1 MGNSATDLI
10 YAMFNQYL
18 FVEAK
23 NNIDTIKNYFDANPN
38 TFGNPLIDQLL
49 GAIKNYDLASIDVPL
64 FQSILMKSGK
74 SGIEA
79 QNILNEIF
87 KWKKYS
93 KDQIEPMRKAV
104 QDICASVIIRK
115 ANNMYS
121 QNPTEYIKY
130 IKNLNFQTAD
140 PDILK
145 ATAFNKIDIN
155 SVVAGSTEGIESKYS
170 WINNSFKPLNKV
182 PLGQIILFSG
192 APILNGQCNN

>member
-1 MGNSATDLI
+1 MGNSVMDLI

-18 FVEAK
+18 FIEAK
-23 NNIDTIKNYFDANPN
+23 NNIDTLKYYFDTNAS
-38 TFGNPLIDQLL
+38 TAGNPLVDQLL
-49 GAIKNYDLASIDVPL
+49 GAIKSYDLASMDAPL
-64 FQSILMKSGK
+64 FQSILLRSGK

-93 KDQIEPMRKAV
+93 KDQVEPVRKAL
-104 QDICASVIIRK
+104 QDVCASVMLRK
-115 ANNMYS
+115 ANNLYS
-121 QNPTEYIKY
+121 QSPSEFIKY
-130 IKNLNFQTAD
+130 VKSLNFQTAD

-170 WINNSFKPLNKV
+170 WINNSFRPLNKV

-192 APILNGQCNN
+192 APILNG

>member
-64 FQSILMKSGK
+64 FQSILIKSGK

-130 IKNLNFQTAD
+130 
-140 PDILK
+140 
-145 ATAFNKIDIN
+145 
-155 SVVAGSTEGIESKYS
+155 TEGIESKYS
-170 WINNSFKPLNKV
+170 WINNSFRPLNKV

-192 APILNGQCNN
+192 APILNGQYNN